1 MEKRRLYM
9 DYSATTPVKKEV
21 LDEMMPYLTDYF
33 GNASSFHQFGRE
45 AKMALDKA
53 RGQVAALINAN
64 PNEIYFTNGGS
75 ESDNWALE
83 GAAFARKDKGNHI
96 ITSKIEHHAI
106 LHTCEYLEK
115 VHGFEVTYLDVD
127 AKGKVDIEQL
137 KREIKDTTI
146 IVSIMYANNEIGT
159 IQPIKEITEIA
170 HAHGALMHTDAVQA
184 AGNIPVDVKDLD
196 VDLMSMSSHKIYG
209 AKGIGSLYIKKG
221 IRIHNLIHGGAQE
234 RKKRAGTENIPSIV
248 GYGKAA
254 EIAKSNMEN
263 HVRELTRLREKL
275 IEGVLERIPNTIL
288 NGHRVDRL
296 PGNAN
301 FSFEFIEGEG
311 ILLLLDQLGIAAS
324 SGSACTSGS
333 LDPSHVLM
341 SIGLNHEWAH
351 GSLRLTVG
359 DFTTEEDIDYILE
372 NLPKVIERLR
382 SMSPLYQTYLK
393 KNKEGQLVK

>member
-21 LDEMMPYLTDYF
+21 LDEMMPYYTTYF

-45 AKMALDKA
+45 AKEGLDKA
-53 RGQVAALINAN
+53 REQVAALINAQ
-64 PNEIYFTNGGS
+64 PREIFFTNGGT
-75 ESDNWALE
+75 ESDNWALQ
-83 GAAFARKDKGNHI
+83 GVAFSRKNKGNHI

-127 AKGKVDIEQL
+127 ADGKVDLEQL
-137 KREIKDTTI
+137 KQVISDNTI
-146 IVSIMYANNEIGT
+146 LVSIMYANNEVGT

-170 HAHGALMHTDAVQA
+170 HKYGALMHTDAVQA
-184 AGNIPVDVKDLD
+184 SGNIPVDVKDLD
-196 VDLMSMSSHKIYG
+196 IDLMSMSSHKIYG
-209 AKGIGSLYIKKG
+209 PKGIGALYIKKG
-221 IRIHNLIHGGAQE
+221 IKIHNFIHGGAQE
-234 RKKRAGTENIPSIV
+234 KKKRAGTENIPAIV

-254 EIAKSNMEN
+254 ELAKANMEH
-263 HVRELTRLREKL
+263 HVTELTRLREKL
-275 IEGVLERIPNTIL
+275 INGIVETIPHIKI
-288 NGHRVDRL
+288 NGHRTDRL

-301 FSFEFIEGEG
+301 ISFEFIEGEG
-311 ILLLLDQLGIAAS
+311 ILLLLDQLGIGAS

-341 SIGLNHEWAH
+341 ALGLPHELAH

-359 DFTTEEDIDYILE
+359 DFTTEDDIDYILE
-372 NLPKVIERLR
+372 NLPKVIARLR
-382 SMSPLYQTYLK
+382 DLSPLYQTYLK
-393 KNKEGQLVK
+393 EHK

>member
-33 GNASSFHQFGRE
+33 GNASSFHLFGRE
-45 AKMALDKA
+45 TKTALDKA
-53 RGQVAALINAN
+53 RKQIASLVNAD
-64 PNEIYFTNGGS
+64 PNEIFFTNGGT
-75 ESDNWALE
+75 ESDNWALQ
-83 GAAFARKDKGNHI
+83 GSAFARKNKGNHI

-127 AKGKVDIEQL
+127 ADGIVDLEQL

-146 IVSIMYANNEIGT
+146 LVSIMYANNEIGT

-184 AGNIPVDVKDLD
+184 AGNIPVDVKELG
-196 VDLMSMSSHKIYG
+196 VDLMSMSGHKIYG
-209 AKGIGSLYIKKG
+209 PKGIGSLYMKKG
-221 IRIHNLIHGGAQE
+221 VKIHNLIHGGAQE
-234 RKKRAGTENIPSIV
+234 RRKRAGTENIPAIV

-254 EIAKSNMEN
+254 EMAKENMEN
-263 HVRELTRLREKL
+263 HIKELTRLRNKL
-275 IEGVLERIPNTIL
+275 IEGVLERIPHTRL
-288 NGHRVDRL
+288 NGHRNNRL

-341 SIGLNHEWAH
+341 SIGLTHEWAH

-359 DFTTEEDIDYILE
+359 DFTTDEDIDYILE
-372 NLPKVIERLR
+372 NLPGVIERLR
-382 SMSPLYQTYLK
+382 SFSPLYQTYLK
-393 KNKEGQLVK
+393 EQNNK

>member
-33 GNASSFHQFGRE
+33 GNASSFHLFGRE
-45 AKMALDKA
+45 AKSALDKS
-53 RGQVAALINAN
+53 RKQVASLINAN
-64 PNEIYFTNGGS
+64 ANEIYFTNGGS

-83 GAAFARKDKGNHI
+83 GTAFSRRDKGNHI

-106 LHTCEYLEK
+106 LHTCEYLKK

-127 AKGKVDIEQL
+127 EDGKVDLEQL

-146 IVSIMYANNEIGT
+146 LVSIMYANNEIGT
-159 IQPIKEITEIA
+159 IQPIKEIAKIA
-170 HAHGALMHTDAVQA
+170 HEHGALMHTDAVQA
-184 AGNIPVDVKDLD
+184 AGNIEVDVKDLD

-209 AKGIGSLYIKKG
+209 PKGIGALYIKKG

-234 RKKRAGTENIPSIV
+234 KNKRAGTENIPSIV

-254 EIAKSNMEN
+254 EMAEKNMQN
-263 HVRELTRLREKL
+263 HINELTRLRTKL
-275 IEGVLERIPNTIL
+275 VEGVLETIPHTKL
-288 NGHRVDRL
+288 NGHKEDRL
-296 PGNAN
+296 PGNSN

-341 SIGLNHEWAH
+341 SIGLTHEWAH

-359 DFTTEEDIDYILE
+359 DFTTEDDIDYILE
-372 NLPKVIERLR
+372 NLPGVISRLR
-382 SMSPLYQTYLK
+382 QMSPLYNTYLAA
-393 KNKEGQLVK
+393 QV

>member
-33 GNASSFHQFGRE
+33 GNASSFHLFGRE
-45 AKMALDKA
+45 TKTALDKA
-53 RGQVAALINAN
+53 RKQIASLVNAD
-64 PNEIYFTNGGS
+64 PNEIFFTNGGT
-75 ESDNWALE
+75 ESDNWALQ
-83 GAAFARKDKGNHI
+83 GSAFARKNKGNHI

-127 AKGKVDIEQL
+127 ADGIVDLEQL

-146 IVSIMYANNEIGT
+146 LVSIMYANNEIGT

-184 AGNIPVDVKDLD
+184 AGNIPVDVKELG
-196 VDLMSMSSHKIYG
+196 VDLMSMSGHKIYG
-209 AKGIGSLYIKKG
+209 PKGIGSLYMKKG
-221 IRIHNLIHGGAQE
+221 VKIHNLIHGGAQE
-234 RKKRAGTENIPSIV
+234 RRKRAGTENIPAIV

-254 EIAKSNMEN
+254 EMAKENMEN
-263 HVRELTRLREKL
+263 HIEELTRLRNKL
-275 IEGVLERIPNTIL
+275 IEGVLERIPHTRL
-288 NGHRVDRL
+288 NGHRTNRL

-341 SIGLNHEWAH
+341 SIGLTHEWAH

-359 DFTTEEDIDYILE
+359 DFTTDEDIDYILE
-372 NLPKVIERLR
+372 NLPGVIERLR
-382 SMSPLYQTYLK
+382 SFSPLYQTYLK
-393 KNKEGQLVK
+393 EQNNK

>member
-21 LDEMMPYLTDYF
+21 LDEMMPYYTTYF

-45 AKMALDKA
+45 AKEGLDKA
-53 RGQVAALINAN
+53 REQVAALINAQ
-64 PNEIYFTNGGS
+64 PREIFFTNGGT
-75 ESDNWALE
+75 ESDNWALQ
-83 GAAFARKDKGNHI
+83 GVAFSRKNKGNHI

-127 AKGKVDIEQL
+127 ADGKVDLEQL
-137 KREIKDTTI
+137 KQVISDNTI
-146 IVSIMYANNEIGT
+146 LVSIMYANNEVGT

-170 HAHGALMHTDAVQA
+170 HKYGALMHTDAVQA
-184 AGNIPVDVKDLD
+184 SGNIPVDVKDLD

-209 AKGIGSLYIKKG
+209 PKGIGALYMKKG
-221 IRIHNLIHGGAQE
+221 IKIHNFIHGGAQE
-234 RKKRAGTENIPSIV
+234 KKKRAGTENIPAIV

-254 EIAKSNMEN
+254 ELAKANMEH
-263 HVRELTRLREKL
+263 HVTELTRLREKL
-275 IEGVLERIPNTIL
+275 INGIIETIPHIKI
-288 NGHRVDRL
+288 NGHRTDRL

-301 FSFEFIEGEG
+301 ISFEFIEGEG
-311 ILLLLDQLGIAAS
+311 ILLLLDQLGIGAS

-341 SIGLNHEWAH
+341 ALGLPHELAH

-359 DFTTEEDIDYILE
+359 DFTTEDDIDYILE
-372 NLPKVIERLR
+372 NLPKVIARLR
-382 SMSPLYQTYLK
+382 DLSPLYQTYLK
-393 KNKEGQLVK
+393 EHK

>member
-9 DYSATTPVKKEV
+9 DYSATTPTKKEV
-21 LDEMMPYLTDYF
+21 VEEMMPYFTETF
-33 GNASSFHQFGRE
+33 GNASSFHLFGRE
-45 AKMALDKA
+45 AKKALDMSRK
-53 RGQVAALINAN
+53 RVASLVNAD

-83 GAAFARKDKGNHI
+83 GTAFARRDKGNHI

-127 AKGKVDIEQL
+127 ANGKVDLEQL
-137 KREIKDTTI
+137 KREINDKTI
-146 IVSIMYANNEIGT
+146 LVSVMYANNEIGT

-184 AGNIPVDVKDLD
+184 CGNIPVDVKDLG
-196 VDLMSMSSHKIYG
+196 VDLMSMSGHKIYG
-209 AKGIGSLYIKKG
+209 PKGIGALYIKKG
-221 IRIHNLIHGGAQE
+221 VKIHNFMHGGAQE
-234 RKKRAGTENIPSIV
+234 RRKRAGTENIPAIV

-254 EIAKSNMEN
+254 EMAKENME
-263 HVRELTRLREKL
+263 HHIAELTRLREKL
-275 IEGVLERIPNTIL
+275 IAGVMERIPHTRL
-288 NGHRVDRL
+288 NGHRTDRL
-296 PGNAN
+296 PGNTN

-311 ILLLLDQLGIAAS
+311 ILLLLDQVGIAGS

-341 SIGLNHEWAH
+341 AIGLTHEWAH

-359 DFTTEEDIDYILE
+359 DFTTDEDIDYILE
-372 NLPKVIERLR
+372 KLPPVIERLR
-382 SMSPLYQTYLK
+382 MLSPLYNTYLK
-393 KNKEGQLVK
+393 EQKEKQAVK

>member
-21 LDEMMPYLTDYF
+21 LEAMMPYYTTYF

-45 AKMALDKA
+45 AKEGLDKA
-53 RGQVAALINAN
+53 REQVAALINAQ
-64 PNEIYFTNGGS
+64 PREIFFTNGGT

-83 GAAFARKDKGNHI
+83 GTAFSRRDKGNHI

-106 LHTCEYLEK
+106 LHTCEYLQK

-127 AKGKVDIEQL
+127 EYGKVDLDQL
-137 KREIKDTTI
+137 KSVISDNTI
-146 IVSIMYANNEIGT
+146 LVSIMYANNEVGT

-184 AGNIPVDVKDLD
+184 SGNIPVDVKDLD
-196 VDLMSMSSHKIYG
+196 VDLMSMSGHKIYG
-209 AKGIGSLYIKKG
+209 PKGIGALYVKKG
-221 IRIHNLIHGGAQE
+221 IKIHNFIHGGAQE
-234 RKKRAGTENIPSIV
+234 RKKRAGTENIPAIV

-254 EIAKSNMEN
+254 ELAKNNMEH
-263 HVRELTRLREKL
+263 HVTELTRLREKL
-275 IEGVLERIPNTIL
+275 LNGIVETIPHVKV
-288 NGHRVDRL
+288 NGHRTDRL

-301 FSFEFIEGEG
+301 VSFEFIEGEG
-311 ILLLLDQLGIAAS
+311 ILLLLDQLGIGAS

-341 SIGLNHEWAH
+341 ALGLPHELAH

-359 DFTTEEDIDYILE
+359 DFTTEDDIDYILE
-372 NLPKVIERLR
+372 NLPKVIARLR
-382 SMSPLYQTYLK
+382 QLSPLYQTYM
-393 KNKEGQLVK
+393 KEHPEEK

>member
-33 GNASSFHQFGRE
+33 GNASSFHLFGRE
-45 AKMALDKA
+45 TKTALDKA
-53 RGQVAALINAN
+53 RKQIASLVNAD
-64 PNEIYFTNGGS
+64 PNEIFFTNGGT
-75 ESDNWALE
+75 ESDNWALQ
-83 GAAFARKDKGNHI
+83 GSAFARKNKGNHI

-127 AKGKVDIEQL
+127 ADGIVDLEQL

-146 IVSIMYANNEIGT
+146 LVSIMYANNEIGT

-184 AGNIPVDVKDLD
+184 AGNIPVDVKELG
-196 VDLMSMSSHKIYG
+196 VDLMSMSGHKIYG
-209 AKGIGSLYIKKG
+209 PKGVGSLYMKKG
-221 IRIHNLIHGGAQE
+221 VKIHNLIHGGAQE
-234 RKKRAGTENIPSIV
+234 RRKRAGTENIPAIV

-254 EIAKSNMEN
+254 EMAKENMEN
-263 HVRELTRLREKL
+263 HIEELTRLRNKL
-275 IEGVLERIPNTIL
+275 IEGVLERIPHTRL
-288 NGHRVDRL
+288 NGHRNNRL

-341 SIGLNHEWAH
+341 SIGLTHEWAH

-359 DFTTEEDIDYILE
+359 DFTTDEDIDYILE
-372 NLPKVIERLR
+372 NLPGVIERLR
-382 SMSPLYQTYLK
+382 SFSPLYQTYLK
-393 KNKEGQLVK
+393 EQNNK

>member
-21 LDEMMPYLTDYF
+21 LDAMIPYLTDYF
-33 GNASSFHQFGRE
+33 GNASSFHLFGRE
-45 AKMALDKA
+45 AKTALDKA
-53 RGQVAALINAN
+53 RKQVASLVNAN

-83 GAAFARKDKGNHI
+83 GTAFARRDKGNHI

-127 AKGKVDIEQL
+127 KDGKVDLEQL

-146 IVSIMYANNEIGT
+146 LVSVMYANNEIGT
-159 IQPIKEITEIA
+159 IQPIKEIAKIA
-170 HAHGALMHTDAVQA
+170 HEHGALMHTDAVQA
-184 AGNIPVDVKDLD
+184 AGNIPVDVKDID
-196 VDLMSMSSHKIYG
+196 VDLMSMSGHKIYG
-209 AKGIGSLYIKKG
+209 AKGVGSLYIKKG
-221 IRIHNLIHGGAQE
+221 VRIHNLIHGGAQE
-234 RKKRAGTENIPSIV
+234 KKKRAGTENIPAIV

-254 EIAKSNMEN
+254 ELAKENMDHHIA
-263 HVRELTRLREKL
+263 ELTRLRNKL
-275 IEGVLERIPNTIL
+275 VKGVLETIPYTRL
-288 NGHRVDRL
+288 NGHPTDRL

-341 SIGLNHEWAH
+341 AIGLTHEWAH

-359 DFTTEEDIDYILE
+359 DFTTEDDIDYILE
-372 NLPKVIERLR
+372 NLPGVIDRLR
-382 SMSPLYQTYLK
+382 QMSPLYQTFLK
-393 KNKEGQLVK
+393 EQNNK

>member
-21 LDEMMPYLTDYF
+21 LEAMMPYYTTYF

-45 AKMALDKA
+45 AKEGLEKGRA
-53 RGQVAALINAN
+53 QVAALVNAE
-64 PNEIYFTNGGS
+64 PREIYFTNGGS

-83 GAAFARKDKGNHI
+83 GTAFARRNKGNHI

-127 AKGKVDIEQL
+127 AEGKVDLDQL
-137 KREIKDTTI
+137 KSVISDNTI
-146 IVSIMYANNEIGT
+146 LVSIMYANNEVGT
-159 IQPIKEITEIA
+159 IQPIKEITKIA
-170 HAHGALMHTDAVQA
+170 HQYGALMHTDAVQA
-184 AGNIPVDVKDLD
+184 SGNIPVDVKDLD
-196 VDLMSMSSHKIYG
+196 VDLMSMSGHKIYG
-209 AKGIGSLYIKKG
+209 PKGIGALYMKKG
-221 IRIHNLIHGGAQE
+221 VKIHNFLHGGAQE
-234 RKKRAGTENIPSIV
+234 RKKRAGTENIPAII

-254 EIAKSNMEN
+254 ELAKANMEH
-263 HVRELTRLREKL
+263 HVTELTRLREKL
-275 IEGVLERIPNTIL
+275 LNGIVETIPHVKI
-288 NGHRVDRL
+288 NGHRTDRL

-301 FSFEFIEGEG
+301 ISFEFIEGEG
-311 ILLLLDQLGIAAS
+311 ILLLLDQLGIGAS

-341 SIGLNHEWAH
+341 ALGLPHELAH

-359 DFTTEEDIDYILE
+359 DFTTEDDIDYILE
-372 NLPKVIERLR
+372 NLPKVIARLR
-382 SMSPLYQTYLK
+382 ELSPLYQTYLK
-393 KNKEGQLVK
+393 EHPEEK

>member
-33 GNASSFHQFGRE
+33 GNASSFHLFGRE
-45 AKMALDKA
+45 TKTALDKA
-53 RGQVAALINAN
+53 RKQIASLVNAD
-64 PNEIYFTNGGS
+64 PNEIFFTNGGT
-75 ESDNWALE
+75 ESDNWALQ
-83 GAAFARKDKGNHI
+83 GAAFARKNKGNHI

-127 AKGKVDIEQL
+127 ADGIVDLEQL

-146 IVSIMYANNEIGT
+146 LVSIMYANNEIGT

-184 AGNIPVDVKDLD
+184 AGNIPVDVKKLG
-196 VDLMSMSSHKIYG
+196 VDLMSMSGHKIYG
-209 AKGIGSLYIKKG
+209 PKGIGSLYMKKG
-221 IRIHNLIHGGAQE
+221 VKIHNLIHGGAQE
-234 RKKRAGTENIPSIV
+234 RRKRAGTENIPAIV

-254 EIAKSNMEN
+254 EMAKENMEN
-263 HVRELTRLREKL
+263 HIAELTRLRNKL
-275 IEGVLERIPNTIL
+275 IEGVLERIPHTRL
-288 NGHRVDRL
+288 NGHRTNRL

-341 SIGLNHEWAH
+341 SIGLTHEWAH

-359 DFTTEEDIDYILE
+359 DFTTDEDIDYILE
-372 NLPKVIERLR
+372 NLPGVIERLR
-382 SMSPLYQTYLK
+382 SFSPLYQTYLK
-393 KNKEGQLVK
+393 EQNNK